1 MKTSTRLICRADEE
15 LLNYVKANPDIKLS
29 DLESKMYE
37 IAHKTSNIGDE
48 LAKLIAKEEDL
59 TVLSNGDI
67 RLWLYD
73 DILRFLRLSVKV
85 STEFKGL
92 RNWEGFI
99 TPNLI

>member
-1 MKTSTRLICRADEE
+1 MNTELILKYKAADE
-15 LLNYVKANPDIKLS
+15 LRDHVTSNPDIKLS

-73 DILRFLRLSVKV
+73 DILRFLRLCVRV

-92 RNWEGFI
+92 RNREGG
-99 TPNLI
+99 L